1 MSKPKFKIEV
11 TQGGNDLGT
20 IELELLPE
28 VAPKH
33 AENFENLV
41 EEGFYD
47 GTAFHR
53 VIPGFMIQGGDPNSR
68 DGDPSTW
75 GFGDP
80 NQKKI
85 QAEFNDT
92 PHKRG
97 IISAARSQ
105 DPNSASSQFFI
116 CVDDAP
122 YLDRQYS
129 VFGKVTS
136 GMDVADKIVNTP
148 RNHRD
153 LPNEKVEM
161 KISKIEG

>member
-1 MSKPKFKIEV
+1 MGNPKYNIEI
-11 TQGGNDLGT
+11 TQSGEKLGNIE
-20 IELELLPE
+20 IELMPE

-33 AENFENLV
+33 AQNFQELADD
-41 EEGFYD
+41 GFYD

-53 VIPGFMIQGGDPNSR
+53 VIPGFMIQGGDPNSK

-75 GFGDP
+75 GYGDP
-80 NQKKI
+80 NQKKV

-122 YLDRQYS
+122 FLDRQYS

-136 GMDVADKIVNTP
+136 GMEVADKVVNAP

-153 LPNEKVEM
+153 LPNDKIEM
-161 KISKIEG
+161 KVTKIED